1 MLYFKNL
8 LLFLLL
14 VSFADAQTIEE
25 QWESTPQ
32 HKEYLKALE
41 AGDVQTA
48 MKIKRTAVNA
58 ITEVVLEEYLAD
70 FKAKYR
76 AKYLAIF
83 QAYPLGLRDLTA
95 QIHKKL
101 RPHLIETSIKGKN
114 AFAKA
119 IYSFIEHYNRE
130 DGKATKYAKKL
141 FLKVKESSGTP
152 LEKLVLGMA
161 KKSDSEA
168 AKSPEQKQGEYEE
181 FMAKE
186 NKKQAK
192 LQKEIDANKK
202 EIDANKKEIDANKKE
217 IKKWNELI
225 KRLQGLGI

>member
-1 MLYFKNL
+1 MKLYKYLLLL
-8 LLFLLL
+8 LLFTSI
-14 VSFADAQTIEE
+14 VDADSIAQ

-32 HKEYLKALE
+32 HKEYLKAME
-41 AGDVQTA
+41 SGDLQTA

-101 RPHLIETSIKGKN
+101 RPHLIDTSIKGKN
-114 AFAKA
+114 AFAQA
-119 IYSFIEHYNRE
+119 IYSFIEHYKRE

-141 FLKVKESSGTP
+141 FLKVKGFRRTP

-161 KKSDSEA
+161 KKSDIEA
-168 AKSPEQKQGEYEE
+168 AKTPEQKQREHEEY
-181 FMAKE
+181 MAKT
-186 NKKQAK
+186 Q
-192 LQKEIDANKK
+192 QKIDTTQQK
-202 EIDANKKEIDANKKE
+202 IDTTQQKIDT
-217 IKKWNELI
+217 WNEI
-225 KRLQGLGI
+225 NRMMNSI